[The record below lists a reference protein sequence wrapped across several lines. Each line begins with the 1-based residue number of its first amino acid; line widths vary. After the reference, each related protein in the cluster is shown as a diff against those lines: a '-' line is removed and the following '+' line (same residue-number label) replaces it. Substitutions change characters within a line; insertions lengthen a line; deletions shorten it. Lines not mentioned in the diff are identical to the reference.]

1 MIWHPFDT
9 CIWWHSMCRTC
20 KRFPTLVRHYPRV
33 PYRQSYQITFVY
45 FPIRTVKIMPSF
57 CANVWQSEA
66 LLPNILLCP
75 SLQLFFLK
83 NGPTPASF
91 LFIFVLFKH
100 KFYRKNCRHQQDSN
114 SDHRSWRR
122 ARWPLDHHHGPSYLK
137 TRLQQMYLN
146 RSNWIPSVYT
156 DPVLCEVPKFVY
168 SLLMF
173 FSFFESTNFGD
184 ERRAGECFGW

>member
-1 MIWHPFDT
+1 M
-9 CIWWHSMCRTC
+9 
-20 KRFPTLVRHYPRV
+20 K
-33 PYRQSYQITFVY
+33 
-45 FPIRTVKIMPSF
+45 
-57 CANVWQSEA
+57 NV
-66 LLPNILLCP
+66 
-75 SLQLFFLK
+75 
-83 NGPTPASF
+83 PTPASF

-173 FSFFESTNFGD
+173 FSFSNQQILETNVEQENVLGDKFWTRGCQIFG
-184 ERRAGECFGW
+184 RILAGQA